1 MLCDDLGRRISTQYA
16 PYETLYA
23 EFLNLAAP
31 DVLETSVFRAHIGD
45 LPDDVTSFDA
55 VVIGGSRASVYEPHD
70 WIPPLLS
77 VVRSSLE
84 SDMSTWGICFGHQ
97 VVAAAMGA
105 DVGPS
110 TTGWNLAAQNYEIL
124 SGPYA
129 DSTDPLRLLA
139 FHQDQVHTVPPGT
152 QCYLTS
158 PGCAIAGL
166 SGDNVFTMQPHPEF
180 TPQVI
185 AAILAASRGGP
196 ISDRDIDDALLRIDG
211 SFSSHRASELFW
223 RSHSGTA

>member
-1 MLCDDLGRRISTQYA
+1 
-16 PYETLYA
+16 
-23 EFLNLAAP
+23 
-31 DVLETSVFRAHIGD
+31 
-45 LPDDVTSFDA
+45 
-55 VVIGGSRASVYEPHD
+55 
-70 WIPPLLS
+70 
-77 VVRSSLE
+77 
-84 SDMSTWGICFGHQ
+84 MSTWGICFGHQ

-166 SGDNVFTMQPHPEF
+166 SGDNVLTMQPHPEF

-196 ISDRDIDDALLRIDG
+196 ISDLDIDAALLRLDG
-211 SFSSHRASELFW
+211 SFSSHRTSELFW
-223 RSHSGTA
+223 LSHLGTA

>member
-1 MLCDDLGRRISTQYA
+1 
-16 PYETLYA
+16 
-23 EFLNLAAP
+23 
-31 DVLETSVFRAHIGD
+31 
-45 LPDDVTSFDA
+45 
-55 VVIGGSRASVYEPHD
+55 
-70 WIPPLLS
+70 
-77 VVRSSLE
+77 
-84 SDMSTWGICFGHQ
+84 MSTWGICFGHQ

-110 TTGWNLAAQNYEIL
+110 TTGWNLAAQNYEVL
-124 SGPYA
+124 SGPHA

-139 FHQDQVHTVPPGT
+139 FHQDQVHTVPSGT

-166 SGDNVFTMQPHPEF
+166 SGDNLLTMQPHPEF

-196 ISDRDIDDALLRIDG
+196 ISDRNIDDALLHIDG

-223 RSHSGTA
+223 LSHLGTA